1 MSGVKAGFTLAEL
14 LVSFAILA
22 LVVGVS
28 AAFLRV
34 SGPSIILRSASREI
48 ASDLRHA
55 SELASATQ
63 IAHVVRFD
71 IVGARYTIARQ
82 STPEVTVKES
92 ILPSSLTFS
101 SITIPNASA
110 EFNTLGAT
118 TTPGLITLQHQNGT
132 TTTIDL
138 RPSGYVR
145 IE

>member
-1 MSGVKAGFTLAEL
+1 MKKGFTLIEV
-14 LVSFAILA
+14 LVSFAIIA

-34 SGPSIILRSASREI
+34 SGPSILLRSTSRDI

-63 IAHVVRFD
+63 IPHAVRFD
-71 IVGARYTIARQ
+71 IANSRYTIIRK
-82 STPEVTVKES
+82 SVPEVIVKEGT
-92 ILPSSLTFS
+92 IPSSLIFS
-101 SITIPNASA
+101 SITITSASA

-118 TTPGLITLQHQNGT
+118 TTPGIITLQHQNNAT
-132 TTTIDL
+132 ATIDL

-145 IE
+145 VN

>member
-1 MSGVKAGFTLAEL
+1 MKRGFTLVET

-34 SGPSIILRSASREI
+34 SGPSILLRSASREI

-63 IAHVVRFD
+63 IDHIVRLD

-82 STPEVTVKES
+82 STPEVIVKES
-92 ILPSSLTFS
+92 TLPSSLTFS

-110 EFNTLGAT
+110 IFNTLGAT
-118 TTPGLITLQHQNGT
+118 TTPGIITLRHQNGAT
-132 TTTIDL
+132 ATVDL

-145 IE
+145 IQ